1 MKEIPINDWSYIT
14 VTGNDISFHR
24 NTSFFE
30 KIIYICL
37 SIFVML
43 LLAFCL
49 LIPITCFLELL
60 KSPNILLTIIFCVFG
75 SCSFLLFFMLY
86 SFFVSSLS
94 HHTRIEMD
102 DGVMSYY
109 SKRILSYSKQLDSA
123 DYVLIDFTYC
133 AYRGYGIV
141 IRLKRKYDFGHY
153 FLWRTILGPIGMH
166 DKNNAYKMSCTIE
179 NQIKEILPNLTI
191 VNRCNE
197 RLN

>member
-1 MKEIPINDWSYIT
+1 
-14 VTGNDISFHR
+14 
-24 NTSFFE
+24 
-30 KIIYICL
+30 
-37 SIFVML
+37 
-43 LLAFCL
+43 
-49 LIPITCFLELL
+49 
-60 KSPNILLTIIFCVFG
+60 
-75 SCSFLLFFMLY
+75 MLY